1 MFAKLKPFV
10 STTRFKFTI
19 WYSSLFLLLEILLG
33 ISIYFYLYKSSHT
46 NLDLTL
52 KSQARAILRVVEEK
66 HVDLDSF
73 EPGPVYRSED
83 ELIWDII
90 YDALVFNRRNTYVEI
105 STSKKI
111 VFKTANL
118 GNINLPFYEHK
129 EKESIFDFQNDD
141 LSEDVIRACQLE
153 GKRYTVIVAYPK
165 EFIEQTLNGLRS
177 IYIRVAPIFL
187 IISFLGGWLLTSKSL
202 SRIDAIIKKTEEITA
217 QSLDETI
224 PGGEYYDEYGRLVNK
239 MNEMIQR
246 IKKSVDY
253 MNQFSVSAAHE
264 LKTPLTILRGEIE
277 LALKSPKTS
286 DQYTEVLKSNYE
298 ETIRLIKI
306 VDNLFFISKSDNALI
321 NIQKKEVELNS
332 FLNNIVNSMKILGY
346 DKNMDLVFTYNDEL
360 KVNIDPALLTQAL
373 SNVLDNA
380 FKFGTDSTT
389 VAISTRKINGSFEI
403 NITNYG
409 EGIPEESISKIFERF
424 YRADTPQTK
433 HTGGVGLGLSVVK
446 SIMNLHGGDVN
457 VRSALNDKTT
467 FSLILPIA

>member
-1 MFAKLKPFV
+1 MFAKLKPFF

-19 WYSSLFLLLEILLG
+19 WYFSLFLLLEILLG
-33 ISIYFYLYKSSHT
+33 ITIYFYLYKSSHT

-52 KSQARAILRVVEEK
+52 KSQAKAILRVVEEK

-73 EPGPVYRSED
+73 EPGPVYKSED

-90 YDALVFNRRNTYVEI
+90 YDAIVFNRRNTYVEI
-105 STSKKI
+105 STSNKI

-118 GNINLPFYEHK
+118 GEINLRFAERNK
-129 EKESIFDFQNDD
+129 NESVFDYQNDL
-141 LSEDVIRACQLE
+141 LSEDIIRVCQLH

-165 EFIEQTLNGLRS
+165 EFIEQTLNGLRD
-177 IYIRVAPIFL
+177 IYIKIAPLFL
-187 IISFLGGWLLTSKSL
+187 IISFIGGWLLSAKSL

-217 QSLDETI
+217 QNLDETI

-239 MNEMIQR
+239 MNEMIRR

-277 LALKSPKTS
+277 LALKSQKTP
-286 DQYTEVLKSNYE
+286 DQYVGVLKSNYE

-321 NIQKKEVELNS
+321 HLEKKEIELNS
-332 FLNNIVNSMKILGY
+332 FLNNIVNSMKILGQ
-346 DKNMDLVFTYNDEL
+346 DRNMDLRFTPAEGI
-360 KVNIDPALLTQAL
+360 KAKIDSMLITQAL
-373 SNVLDNA
+373 SNIIDNA
-380 FKFGTDSTT
+380 FKFGADSTT
-389 VAISTRKINGSFEI
+389 VTIDTKRVNSSFSI
-403 NITNYG
+403 NITNFG
-409 EGIPEESISKIFERF
+409 VGIPHESINKIFDRF
-424 YRADTPQTK
+424 YRANTQHTK

-446 SIMNLHGGDVN
+446 SIINLHGGDVEVTSVIN
-457 VRSALNDKTT
+457 GKTT
-467 FSLILPIA
+467 FSLILPIG

>member
-19 WYSSLFLLLEILLG
+19 WYSSLFLMMEILLG
-33 ISIYFYLYKSSHT
+33 VSIYLYLYKSSHT
-46 NLDLTL
+46 NLDQTL
-52 KSQARAILRVVEEK
+52 KSQAQAILRVVEEK

-73 EPGPVYRSED
+73 EPGPVYKSED

-105 STSKKI
+105 STSQKI

-118 GNINLPFYEHK
+118 GDIKLLFGK
-129 EKESIFDFQNDD
+129 RKESESLFDYRNDD
-141 LSEDVIRACQLE
+141 LSEDIIRVCQLQ
-153 GKRYTVIVAYPK
+153 GKRYTIIVAYPK
-165 EFIEQTLNGLRS
+165 EFIEQTLNGLRA
-177 IYIRVAPIFL
+177 IYIRVAPLFL
-187 IISFLGGWLLTSKSL
+187 VISFLGGWLLTSKSL

-239 MNEMIQR
+239 MNEMIRR

-277 LALKSPKTS
+277 LALKSPKTP
-286 DQYTEVLKSNYE
+286 TEYVDVLKSNYE

-306 VDNLFFISKSDNALI
+306 IDNLFFISKSDNALI
-321 NIQKKEVELNS
+321 NIEKKEIEITS
-332 FLNNIVNSMKILGY
+332 FLKNIVNSMKILGQ
-346 DKNMDLVFTYNDEL
+346 DRNMSLVVISTNEFRAN
-360 KVNIDPALLTQAL
+360 VDPLLLTQAL
-373 SNVLDNA
+373 TNLIDNA
-380 FKFGTDSTT
+380 FKFGLEGTT
-389 VAISTRKINGSFEI
+389 VTVGTEKLNSGFSIEV
-403 NITNYG
+403 TNLG
-409 EGIPEESISKIFERF
+409 EGIAEESISKIFERF

-446 SIMNLHGGDVN
+446 SIMNMHGGDVN
-457 VRSALNDKTT
+457 VTSILNDKTT
-467 FSLILPIA
+467 FSLTLPI

>member
-33 ISIYFYLYKSSHT
+33 FAIYFYLYKSSHT

-73 EPGPVYRSED
+73 EPGPVYKSED

-90 YDALVFNRRNTYVEI
+90 YDAIVFNRRNTYVEI
-105 STSKKI
+105 FTSKKI

-118 GNINLPFYEHK
+118 GNINLQFSERK
-129 EKESIFDFQNDD
+129 EKEALFNFLNSD
-141 LSEDVIRACQLE
+141 LSEDVIRVCQLQ
-153 GKRYTVIVAYPK
+153 GNRYTVLVAYPK
-165 EFIEQTLNGLRS
+165 EFIEQTLNGLRA
-177 IYIRVAPIFL
+177 IYIKVAPLFL

-239 MNEMIQR
+239 MNEMIKR

-277 LALKSPKTS
+277 LALRSTKTP
-286 DQYTEVLKSNYE
+286 DQYMNVLKSNYE

-321 NIQKKEVELNS
+321 NIEKKEIELNS
-332 FLNNIVNSMKILGY
+332 FLNNIVNSMKILGQ
-346 DKNMDLVFTYNDEL
+346 DRNMDLCFMSTEEINAR
-360 KVNIDPALLTQAL
+360 IDSTLITQAL
-373 SNVLDNA
+373 SNIIDNA
-380 FKFGTDSTT
+380 FKFGTDGTT
-389 VAISTRKINGSFEI
+389 VTVDTKRINAGFVI
-403 NITNYG
+403 NVTNCG
-409 EGIPEESISKIFERF
+409 GGIPPESINKIFDRF
-424 YRADTPQTK
+424 YRAETTHTK
-433 HTGGVGLGLSVVK
+433 HVGGVGLGLSVVK
-446 SIMNLHGGDVN
+446 SIINLHGGDVE
-457 VRSALNDKTT
+457 VTSVINDKTT
-467 FSLILPIA
+467 FSLILPIS